1 MNMLNISEVKK
12 GDYIERTMDAAHYY
26 KKGNKYLVE
35 ELGDVLIIHDDLGE
49 IVPIDVLL
57 TSYWKIAEPET
68 KVQSIPLD
76 ILQDQ
81 TRLISTYF
89 NKEHQLTALGMFLEG
104 YEKGLNK

>member
-12 GDYIERTMDAAHYY
+12 GDYIERTMDATHYY

-35 ELGDVLIIHDDLGE
+35 ELGDELIIHDDLGE
-49 IVPIDVLL
+49 IVPIDALL
-57 TSYWKIAEPET
+57 PSYWKIVEPET

-81 TRLISTYF
+81 MRLISTNF
-89 NKEHQLTALGMFLEG
+89 QRDFQLKALGMFLEG